1 MEEKELLK
9 VFIVD
14 DDRDVRMGMFNG
26 VNWEELGFLPTGQA
40 ENGVEAIEK
49 IKIHQPDVLLTDI
62 RMEKMDGMQLIS
74 FLSDMYPKIKI
85 VLVSGYSDIEYY
97 KKALRYK
104 VFDFILKPTCL
115 EDFQQVFS
123 KLREEIY
130 QERLQ
135 EKKAKLFEKME
146 QSGKLLSAQKFI
158 EKLLNNEFSSE
169 EELTH
174 EWKIQNINL
183 SYKNIFV
190 VCITYYTDTL
200 SIENEKKE
208 NSFIQ
213 QIVIDTLD
221 DILQEANV
229 PHLLCAYNLAE
240 TICMCSNLEQREL
253 EILLERALGEFSTET
268 KCRGFAG
275 VSEKSRTLWECGY
288 FYKQAYIAMRQVTY
302 LKECNVVSYNRLFQ
316 LPHIHKV
323 DFNHTVIMRSLFSTF
338 DSCWLNEIEDVFQG
352 CINHV
357 SFDYDYI
364 DCICNNLYF
373 DVTVH
378 LRELV
383 QQFEETENFL
393 AIISSFLSLEQKKHF
408 LIQVLK
414 SIQYMA
420 ENEKNDN
427 KSKTIIRINRIINK
441 NFKNPQISLDF
452 VSKEIGYSPAYL
464 SSLYK
469 QETNQNINDIIVARR
484 IEYAKELLR
493 TTNDKTYKIAQEVGY
508 ADCSYFI
515 KVFKKYV
522 KLSPKEY
529 RDSVSRMEKTDVGKV

>member
-49 IKIHQPDVLLTDI
+49 INIHQPDVLLTDI

-183 SYKNIFV
+183 S
-190 VCITYYTDTL
+190 
-200 SIENEKKE
+200 
-208 NSFIQ
+208 
-213 QIVIDTLD
+213 
-221 DILQEANV
+221 
-229 PHLLCAYNLAE
+229 
-240 TICMCSNLEQREL
+240 
-253 EILLERALGEFSTET
+253 
-268 KCRGFAG
+268 
-275 VSEKSRTLWECGY
+275 
-288 FYKQAYIAMRQVTY
+288 
-302 LKECNVVSYNRLFQ
+302 
-316 LPHIHKV
+316 
-323 DFNHTVIMRSLFSTF
+323 
-338 DSCWLNEIEDVFQG
+338 
-352 CINHV
+352 
-357 SFDYDYI
+357 
-364 DCICNNLYF
+364 
-373 DVTVH
+373 
-378 LRELV
+378 
-383 QQFEETENFL
+383 
-393 AIISSFLSLEQKKHF
+393 
-408 LIQVLK
+408 
-414 SIQYMA
+414 
-420 ENEKNDN
+420 
-427 KSKTIIRINRIINK
+427 
-441 NFKNPQISLDF
+441 
-452 VSKEIGYSPAYL
+452 
-464 SSLYK
+464 
-469 QETNQNINDIIVARR
+469 
-484 IEYAKELLR
+484 
-493 TTNDKTYKIAQEVGY
+493 
-508 ADCSYFI
+508 
-515 KVFKKYV
+515 
-522 KLSPKEY
+522 
-529 RDSVSRMEKTDVGKV
+529 